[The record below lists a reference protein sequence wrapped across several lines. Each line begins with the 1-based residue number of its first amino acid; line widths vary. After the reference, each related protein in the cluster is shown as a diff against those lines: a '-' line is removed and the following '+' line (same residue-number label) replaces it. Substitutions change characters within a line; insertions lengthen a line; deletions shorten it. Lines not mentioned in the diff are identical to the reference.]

1 MRTFV
6 LLSALPGSG
15 KSTWAKQFAK
25 EHPNTH
31 IVSSD
36 AIREKYFGSP
46 QNFKHENEVWEIFL
60 RECNEYA
67 EKEED
72 CYVIADSTNILNKFR
87 RFYLENTPKFD
98 KHILVCFH
106 IPYEIAVKQNQMRP
120 KEKIVPDYAMEL
132 MRDQFEIPSE
142 EIIDAFD
149 EYIVIG
155 KSFIA
160 ETLKNEK

>member
-1 MRTFV
+1 MRTFI

-36 AIREKYFGSP
+36 GIREKYFGSP
-46 QNFKHENEVWEIFL
+46 TNFKHEKEVWEIFL
-60 RECNEYA
+60 RECNEYG
-67 EKEED
+67 KEED
-72 CYVIADSTNILNKFR
+72 VYVIADSTNILDKYR
-87 RFYLENTPKFD
+87 RFYLENTPIFD
-98 KHILVCFH
+98 KHVLVCFH
-106 IPYEIAVKQNQMRP
+106 IPYDIILKQNQMRP
-120 KEKIVPDYAMEL
+120 REKIVPEYAMER
-132 MRDQFEIPSE
+132 MKKDFEIPSE
-142 EIIDAFD
+142 EIIDAYD

-160 ETLKNEK
+160 DQLKQDK